1 MRDFMVSVSLFPS
14 FFQMQLRKSIWASK
28 AHSKQT
34 SVVVN
39 YNTITNASFILLKS
53 EIHATSET
61 SGLASK
67 KYLAEGRQGGGGTAC
82 AEATALT
89 PMFSILC
96 PQLIV
101 PHDFAHKFPLT

>member
-1 MRDFMVSVSLFPS
+1 MRDFMVSVSLFPF

-28 AHSKQT
+28 AHPAT
-34 SVVVN
+34 SDVVN

-67 KYLAEGRQGGGGTAC
+67 KSLTEHHQGGGGTAS
-82 AEATALT
+82 ADTTAVT
-89 PMFSILC
+89 PMFSILSQ
-96 PQLIV
+96 QLIV
-101 PHDFAHKFPLT
+101 HQDFAHKFPLT